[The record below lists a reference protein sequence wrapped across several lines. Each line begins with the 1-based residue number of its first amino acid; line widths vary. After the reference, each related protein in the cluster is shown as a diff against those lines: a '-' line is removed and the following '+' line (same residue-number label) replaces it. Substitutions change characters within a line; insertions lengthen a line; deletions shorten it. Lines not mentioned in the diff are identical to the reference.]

1 MKTKL
6 IILAACIL
14 AAALLFGGCPN
25 RARDPDTLIIA
36 LSGGPR
42 SLDPT
47 QTNDSASAEIM
58 VQVYDTLFTL
68 NFDTLEPMPYL
79 AESYA
84 FEADGSGN
92 LTLLRLFL
100 KRGVL
105 FHNGDEF
112 KASDVKF
119 TLDRAMVSP
128 HISHIAGEIQSTEVI
143 NDYEVLVT
151 LGAPFVPIL
160 SNLAHTAMSIVNERA
175 VTEKGDAYGQNPI
188 GTGALQFVKWV
199 VGNRIELTR
208 WDGYWGPA
216 PRIKNVTIRYI
227 ADDATRIIE
236 LETGG
241 VDITYVPPQDI
252 ARVESNPNLQV
263 MKRRS
268 LSLSYIGF
276 NTEKP
281 PFDDVRVRQAII
293 HAIDMDALVD
303 VVLMKVGIP
312 ASGPLSSVV
321 WASAANVL
329 PKQEYDPVKARQ
341 LLADAGFPEGFSA
354 TVVTNENIQ
363 RVDTAQIMQSMLAEV
378 GIDLKI
384 SIMEWAAYLDM
395 LDRGEQEM
403 FILGWVTV
411 TGDPDYGLAIFHT
424 DNMGQ
429 GGNNTR
435 FSDPEVDRLLNLGR
449 QETDIAKRHDIYIEV
464 QRLIHAGSPI
474 IYMNEGESQIAM
486 GKNVR
491 GFEINP
497 AGHHPFWTV
506 WFDDG
511 KGKIDGK
518 DCCGEG
524 KKLNEKDCDKSCDD
538 CEDPCE
544 FGIGKSIEN

>member
-79 AESYA
+79 AENFA
-84 FEADGSGN
+84 FETDENGN
-92 LTLLRLFL
+92 LTLLRLFI
-100 KRGVL
+100 KQRVL
-105 FHNGDEF
+105 FHNGDEL

-119 TLDRAMVSP
+119 SLDRAMVSP
-128 HISHIAGEIQSTEVI
+128 HISHIAGEIQGTEVI
-143 NDYEVLVT
+143 SDYEVLVT

-175 VTEKGDAYGQNPI
+175 VTEMGDSYAQNPI
-188 GTGALQFVKWV
+188 GTGALKFVRWV

-208 WDGYWGPA
+208 WDQYWGPA
-216 PRIKNVTIRYI
+216 PRIKNVTVRYI

-241 VDITYVPPQDI
+241 IDITYVPPQDI
-252 ARVESNPNLQV
+252 SRVESNPDLQLIR
-263 MKRRS
+263 RRS

-276 NTEKP
+276 NTQKP
-281 PFDDVRVRQAII
+281 PFDDVRVRQAVSY
-293 HAIDMDALVD
+293 AIDMDRLVHS
-303 VVLMKVGIP
+303 VLMGVGII
-312 ASGPLSSVV
+312 ANGPLSSVV
-321 WASAANVL
+321 WASAADVL
-329 PKQEYDPVKARQ
+329 PKQEYNPALARQ
-341 LLADAGFPEGFSA
+341 LLAEAGFPNGFSA
-354 TVVTNENIQ
+354 TVITNETPT
-363 RVDTAQIMQSMLAEV
+363 RVDTAIIMKDMLAQV
-378 GIDLKI
+378 GINLEI
-384 SIMEWAAYLDM
+384 STLEWAAYLDL
-395 LDRGEQEM
+395 LDRGEQEI
-403 FILGWVTV
+403 FLLGWVTV
-411 TGDPDYGLAIFHT
+411 TGDPDYGLAIFHS
-424 DNMGQ
+424 DNLGQ

-435 FSDPEVDRLLNLGR
+435 FVNPEVDRLLDLGR
-449 QETDIAKRHDIYIEV
+449 QETDLTKRHEIYIEA
-464 QRLIHAGSPI
+464 QRLIHEGIPI
-474 IYMNEGESQIAM
+474 IYMSEGESYIAM
-486 GKNVR
+486 RKNVR

-506 WFDDG
+506 WFKCDEPKAD
-511 KGKIDGK
+511 K
-518 DCCGEG
+518 D
-524 KKLNEKDCDKSCDD
+524 DCDNNCDE
-538 CEDPCE
+538 CNKPCE
-544 FGIGKSIEN
+544 FAVERSTYN